1 MVFGEILACEIFAYH
16 SITTPM
22 FTGGGLS
29 KVTFPFSVF
38 TFSARTALLPHYYRT
53 ITAQFLTSMEP

>member
-38 TFSARTALLPHYYRT
+38 LFPLAPHYYR
-53 ITAQFLTSMEP
+53 IIIGQ